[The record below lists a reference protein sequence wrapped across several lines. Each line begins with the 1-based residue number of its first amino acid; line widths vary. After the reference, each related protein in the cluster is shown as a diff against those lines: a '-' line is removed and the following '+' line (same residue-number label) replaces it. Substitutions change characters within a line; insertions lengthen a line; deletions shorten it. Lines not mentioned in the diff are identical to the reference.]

1 MNVDA
6 VLKWP
11 AQSALDPHIKE
22 EVQVF
27 TTKTHELRDVHR
39 IKEMI

>member
-22 EVQVF
+22 KVQVF
-27 TTKTHELRDVHR
+27 TSKIHELRDVHR
-39 IKEMI
+39 IKETI